1 MSDFPLPCKSCFTN
15 PKLVACQRGLPV
27 SQWRKPFGHKA
38 SLQNLAAGVVDSP
51 ELFGTSKN
59 IYRLA
64 AATPIVCAAG
74 LCVRRRYHKFNHV
87 RNSFCTRACGG
98 SEENATS
105 FVCTA
110 GAGAEGTRYYWD
122 WRPSVRIHFERAVPA
137 TSVPSDRF
145 PSETDS
151 KYAVVM
157 VHGFGAEGSY
167 FTSQLRAISQAGGA
181 AYAVDLFGQGQSW
194 PLKNP
199 TGGNNDAEWGWGE
212 SLVEDFT
219 DGLAFGEPTWIEQL
233 TDFIRKVVPEKRVY
247 LLGNSVGGYVV
258 AKAAAGKLHG
268 DPKIRGLVL
277 ANPTPFWGWT
287 QEGFT
292 PWDGTLPVPGWVR
305 PLATVWY
312 RGLQANIDAM
322 LQTVYA
328 IPENDVVEAR
338 VGNLARRIGEAASHP
353 MGPAAFASILFAPKQ
368 EPSFGDALD
377 RLALKELPVL
387 LIYGDD
393 DPWIVPFWA
402 RRAANRLDAG
412 NCGEYYAISP
422 AGHCPHHEA
431 PAAFNQIL
439 VSWISRFESKS
450 LSAVLLERGSS
461 MEGLLFIEEDVP
473 IEAVVDGEERKQREL
488 SVLEA
493 ISKTVQIAVNGAT
506 QEGSNARRSREGLA
520 MIERRL

>member
-1 MSDFPLPCKSCFTN
+1 
-15 PKLVACQRGLPV
+15 
-27 SQWRKPFGHKA
+27 
-38 SLQNLAAGVVDSP
+38 
-51 ELFGTSKN
+51 
-59 IYRLA
+59 
-64 AATPIVCAAG
+64 
-74 LCVRRRYHKFNHV
+74 
-87 RNSFCTRACGG
+87 
-98 SEENATS
+98 
-105 FVCTA
+105 
-110 GAGAEGTRYYWD
+110 
-122 WRPSVRIHFERAVPA
+122 
-137 TSVPSDRF
+137 
-145 PSETDS
+145 
-151 KYAVVM
+151 
-157 VHGFGAEGSY
+157 
-167 FTSQLRAISQAGGA
+167 
-181 AYAVDLFGQGQSW
+181 
-194 PLKNP
+194 
-199 TGGNNDAEWGWGE
+199 
-212 SLVEDFT
+212 
-219 DGLAFGEPTWIEQL
+219 
-233 TDFIRKVVPEKRVY
+233 
-247 LLGNSVGGYVV
+247 
-258 AKAAAGKLHG
+258 
-268 DPKIRGLVL
+268 
-277 ANPTPFWGWT
+277 
-287 QEGFT
+287 
-292 PWDGTLPVPGWVR
+292 
-305 PLATVWY
+305 
-312 RGLQANIDAM
+312 M